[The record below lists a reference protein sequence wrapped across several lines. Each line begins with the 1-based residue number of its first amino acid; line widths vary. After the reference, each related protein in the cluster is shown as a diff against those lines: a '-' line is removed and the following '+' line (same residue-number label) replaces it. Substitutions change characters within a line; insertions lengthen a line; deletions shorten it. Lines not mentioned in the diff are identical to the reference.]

1 MHWFDVGVGI
11 VLLIGSVWS
20 FYRGLIREIIA
31 IFGMIA
37 AFTLSIQGYPY
48 VAVPLEAIITEEWL
62 RQALGFGIIFLVV
75 TAFYMVLARLLHRL
89 VKAVG
94 LSLPNRMLGGLFGF
108 AKVGVMM
115 AALLLVTAQIF
126 PAFAT
131 TLGSESRLAPV
142 LFRVAST
149 LSALLP
155 AQASDEFQQV
165 YDRVRRKLPDLVP
178 ELAPLQTTS
187 ESQSDNRQ
195 KQPQEADGISE
206 NDAQALE
213 RIIRD
218 SLRKP

>member
-1 MHWFDVGVGI
+1 MHWFDVSVGI

-20 FYRGLIREIIA
+20 FYRGLIHEIIA

-37 AFTLSIQGYPY
+37 AFMLSIQGYPY
-48 VAVPLEAIITEEWL
+48 VAVFLQAMITQEWL
-62 RQALGFGIIFLVV
+62 RQTLGFGLIFLLV
-75 TAFYMVLARLLHRL
+75 TVFYMVLARLLHRL
-89 VKAVG
+89 VKVVG

-108 AKVGVMM
+108 AKVGVML

-155 AQASDEFQQV
+155 AQAADEFQQI
-165 YDRVRRKLPDLVP
+165 YDRVRRKLPDLAP
-178 ELAPLQTTS
+178 ALAPLTTS
-187 ESQSDNRQ
+187 ESPSEQRH
-195 KQPQEADGISE
+195 KQPQEAEGISAS
-206 NDAQALE
+206 DAQALE
-213 RIIRD
+213 RIIQD
-218 SLRKP
+218 SFRKP